1 MRRLAQL
8 TLSALVRSAE
18 GSGLGVAMR
27 FEPRVSLCRVRRAV
41 VSGLLAFVVLAAP
54 VVVAA
59 AQDIQQDADID
70 LLVWAYGLLPS
81 SAERTQLKN
90 MLALDSQE
98 FVNLRRDLD
107 ALHAFRQKLT
117 SADTLEYMS
126 QWVALHSRLMRATP
140 PGRTTGLAHDMQ
152 TRDTGERRFCASSST
167 DLVKVGFLGQTF
179 VCGGYRFLLSS
190 VAPRARITDAHIS
203 FAPIGNGVARREVKW
218 QTLTDAWQVVA
229 DSPSAAP
236 VAMRLVGTELYISVA
251 PPRLAPRAASSRAPI
266 TSSDEGL
273 VGAWVWTNRMSIGS
287 AAHAS
292 IVRTFAADGGYEEQL
307 SLFPGIRTGHY
318 TISGGRLTILYSKP
332 TPGAVS
338 CDYTLEG
345 NTLELSRCSDRD
357 GVQRHTRDPYVK

>member
-1 MRRLAQL
+1 
-8 TLSALVRSAE
+8 
-18 GSGLGVAMR
+18 MR
-27 FEPRVSLCRVRRAV
+27 FQPRTSLRRVRRAV
-41 VSGLLAFVVLAAP
+41 VSKLLAFAIIAAALD
-54 VVVAA
+54 VAA
-59 AQDIQQDADID
+59 AQYTQQDADID
-70 LLVWAYGLLPS
+70 LVIWAYGLLPS
-81 SAERTQLKN
+81 IDERTQLKN

-107 ALHAFRQKLT
+107 SLHAFRQNLT
-117 SADTLEYMS
+117 SADTLEYIG
-126 QWVALHSRLMRATP
+126 QWATLNSRLMRATP
-140 PGRTTGLAHDMQ
+140 PGRTTALAHDKQ
-152 TRDTGERRFCASSST
+152 VRDTGERRFCASSST
-167 DLVKVGFLGQTF
+167 DLVRVGFVGRPF

-190 VAPRARITDAHIS
+190 VAPRGRITEAHIS
-203 FAPIGNGVARREVKW
+203 FAPISDGGARREVKW
-218 QTLTDAWQVVA
+218 QTLTEAWKVVA
-229 DSPSAAP
+229 DSPGGAP

-251 PPRLAPRAASSRAPI
+251 PPRHTPRAASSHAPI
-266 TSSDEGL
+266 TSSDERL
-273 VGAWVWTNRMSIGS
+273 VGAWVWTNRMAIGS

-292 IVRTFAADGGYEEQL
+292 IVRKFTADGGYEEQL